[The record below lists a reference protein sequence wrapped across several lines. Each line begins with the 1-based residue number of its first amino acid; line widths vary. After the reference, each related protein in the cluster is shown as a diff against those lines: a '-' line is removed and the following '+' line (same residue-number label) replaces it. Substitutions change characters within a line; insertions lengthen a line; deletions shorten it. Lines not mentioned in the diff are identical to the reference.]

1 MLKAIQVY
9 QFYHPCQA
17 LNKFQIAEFLLR
29 QAENS
34 AELRLKVFFVLSKRA
49 HAYIYTIT
57 NYLPYTLNT
66 PDT

>member
-34 AELRLKVFFVLSKRA
+34 AEPVAKVFFVLSKRA
-49 HAYIYTIT
+49 RTRIYTII